1 MHEPLSQTFLRIADE
16 LPADQPATLNDVIDR
31 IGLRGPYAVLI
42 VLSLPF
48 ITPVSLPGVSNVLGA
63 VMMFIAWRIARGI
76 PAHLP
81 KRAGARPIHRDRMTK
96 ILRISEKVLRF
107 IEKFS
112 RPRRTPWLAWPSARV
127 VNTLAIAIMAAMLAL
142 PIPPTIPLSNMLPS
156 YAIIIMSMSLMEE
169 DGWLIWVG
177 HLVSLGTLAYLTV
190 MTIIQAEAIAM
201 LYTKYFHRII
211 EWFH

>member
-1 MHEPLSQTFLRIADE
+1 MHEPLSQTFLRIAEE
-16 LPADQPATLNDVIDR
+16 LPPNQPATLNDVIDR
-31 IGLRGPYAVLI
+31 IGVRGPYAVLI

-48 ITPVSLPGVSNVLGA
+48 ITPVALPGVSNVLGA
-63 VMMFIAWRIARGI
+63 VMIFIAWRLARGV

-81 KRAGARPIHRDRMTK
+81 KRAGQKSIQRERMVK

-107 IEKFS
+107 IEKFA
-112 RPRRTPWLAWPSARV
+112 RPRRTPWLAWRSARL
-127 VNTLAIAIMAAMLAL
+127 VNTFAIAIMAAMLAL

-156 YAIIIMSMSLMEE
+156 YAIIIMSISLMEE
-169 DGWLIWVG
+169 DGWLIWAG
-177 HLVSLGTLAYLTV
+177 HVVSLGTLTYLTV

>member
-1 MHEPLSQTFLRIADE
+1 MHEPLSKTFLRIADE
-16 LPADQPATLNDVIDR
+16 LPAGEPATLNNVIDR
-31 IGLRGPYAVLI
+31 IGPRGPFGMLI

-63 VMMFIAWRIARGI
+63 VMIFIAWKLARGV
-76 PAHLP
+76 PPHLP
-81 KRAGARPIHRDRMTK
+81 KRAGTKAIQRERMAK

-107 IEKFS
+107 IEKFA
-112 RPRRTPWLAWPSARV
+112 RPRRTPWLAWRSIQVFNAFI
-127 VNTLAIAIMAAMLAL
+127 IALMAAMLAL

-156 YAIIIMSMSLMEE
+156 YAIIVLSISLMEE
-169 DGWLIWVG
+169 DGWLIWAG
-177 HLVSLGTLAYLTV
+177 YAMSLGTLAYLTI
-190 MTIIQAEAIAM
+190 MTIIQAEAIVV